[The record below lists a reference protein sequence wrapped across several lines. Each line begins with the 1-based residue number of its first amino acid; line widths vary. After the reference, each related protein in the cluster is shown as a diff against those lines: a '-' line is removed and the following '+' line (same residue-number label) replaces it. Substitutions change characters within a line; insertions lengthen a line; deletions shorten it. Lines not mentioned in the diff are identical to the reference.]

1 MKSREQVV
9 FDINEDKF
17 KYLHH
22 QDKSKKIKVD
32 IVELNKRLN
41 QIKKNN
47 FYLNAK
53 ITFASILCLTVIVII
68 SLKF

>member
-9 FDINEDKF
+9 FDITEEKF

-41 QIKKNN
+41 YTKKINI
-47 FYLNAK
+47 YTNAK
-53 ITFASILCLTVIVII
+53 IFAASLLFLGLIAFI
-68 SLKF
+68 SVNF